1 MEAAADLGLVT
12 LGGDPAGVYLGGERR
27 WVAVC
32 APGGYQW
39 RPRTGDKVLVVKAG
53 DQREIPCLAGVRQP
67 EIQEKE
73 ERMELRLEQGDYVPN
88 GAGGFQRL
96 EGAEALLQRV
106 LFRLTARRGQFP
118 FLPELGSR
126 LYQLGREKPS
136 AREALALQY
145 VTEALVQEPDL
156 AVMGAELTETAP
168 GQAALRADLNWR
180 GTPLSVAVEV
190 RM

>member
-1 MEAAADLGLVT
+1 MD
-12 LGGDPAGVYLGGERR
+12 
-27 WVAVC
+27 
-32 APGGYQW
+32 
-39 RPRTGDKVLVVKAG
+39 
-53 DQREIPCLAGVRQP
+53 
-67 EIQEKE
+67 
-73 ERMELRLEQGDYVPN
+73 LRLEQGDYVPN

-145 VTEALVQEPDL
+145 VTEALAQESEL
-156 AVMGAELTETAP
+156 AVTGVELTETTP
-168 GQAALRADLNWR
+168 GRAALRTDLNWR
-180 GTPLSVAVEV
+180 GAPLSVAVEV
-190 RM
+190 RI